1 MTNDPAPNLYISG
14 TYRKMLKNRT
24 LDKNG
29 NRNVDKT
36 TREFLSN
43 NVRNARWAARE
54 HRAAPQHDPPRHP
67 AGG

>member
-43 NVRNARWAARE
+43 KSATPVAARE